1 MKRILF
7 FLVILFSFTG
17 WLHSQTITSVTII
30 YGDFNYFPPADIL
43 PSMFD
48 RGMVLGR
55 DTITTTDSCL
65 IYFLKQ
71 AIERLPKRSNN
82 GRIDTRGKISFSFDK
97 GENWVAYFD
106 MFCLL
111 QKYGEKTFRLT
122 KEIRFAMNAIAARN
136 KKRPVFDKESM
147 NVKY

>member
-1 MKRILF
+1 MKRIF
-7 FLVILFSFTG
+7 FLVLLMGFTVWG
-17 WLHSQTITSVTII
+17 YSQTITSVTII
-30 YGDFNYFPPADIL
+30 YGDFYYFPPADIL

-48 RGMVLGR
+48 RGEVCGR
-55 DTITTTDSCL
+55 DTITTTDSRL
-65 IYFLKQ
+65 IYRLKQ
-71 AIERLPKRSNN
+71 AIEHLPKYCDK
-82 GRIDTRGKISFSFDK
+82 GYIDTRGKISFSFDK

-136 KKRPVFDKESM
+136 KKRPVFDKEST

>member
-7 FLVILFSFTG
+7 FVLLFGFTVWG
-17 WLHSQTITSVTII
+17 QSQTITSVTII
-30 YGDFNYFPPADIL
+30 YGDFNYFPPADVL

-48 RGMVLGR
+48 RGEVWGR
-55 DTITTTDSCL
+55 DTITTSNSRL
-65 IYFLKQ
+65 IFRLKH
-71 AIERLPKRSNN
+71 AIEFLPKHCEN
-82 GRIDTRGKISFSFDK
+82 GRIDTRGKIIFSFDK

-111 QKYGEKTFRLT
+111 QRYGEKTFRLT
-122 KEIRFAMNAIAARN
+122 REIKLAMNAIAARN
-136 KKRPVFDKESM
+136 KKRPVFDKSFI